1 METKQISFLADG
13 EVFGGILVNDEFIIC
28 VCCGGVFEKKE
39 VEVLKVY
46 PDWVSIS
53 NEIIGE

>member
-28 VCCGGVFEKKE
+28 GCCGGVFEKEE
-39 VEVLKVY
+39 VEILKVY

-53 NEIIGE
+53 DEIIGE